1 MRVARVDVQIALRN
15 VPPNASFELRRGPE
29 EALVGTAT
37 SSQLSEGLTVELP
50 EKDTAEVLLIRR
62 VGG

>member
-1 MRVARVDVQIALRN
+1 MQIGLRN
-15 VPPNASFELRRGPE
+15 VPPNESFELRRGLDE
-29 EALVGTAT
+29 EPVGTVS
-37 SSQLSEGLTVELP
+37 SSQLSEGLTVTLP